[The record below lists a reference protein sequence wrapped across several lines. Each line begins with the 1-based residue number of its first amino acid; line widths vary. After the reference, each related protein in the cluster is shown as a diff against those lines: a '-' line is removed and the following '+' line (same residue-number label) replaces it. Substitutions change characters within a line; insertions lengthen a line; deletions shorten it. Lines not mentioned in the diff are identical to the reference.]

1 LAKEKIENIRHSLAH
16 LLAAAVLELWPDA
29 KPTIGPVIENGFYY
43 DFDFDHGNTEKKH
56 GNTEKNTGITE
67 KDLPRIEEKM
77 RKILKTWDK
86 FEEIEETKES
96 ARKRYKGNPYK
107 EELIE
112 ELIKNGE
119 KITSYKSGNF
129 IDLCRG
135 GHVKSAKNID
145 PESFKLTSI
154 AGAYWRGSEKN
165 KMLTRIY
172 GVAFENKKELE
183 TYLWQLEEAKKRD
196 HRTLGKELDLFSIS
210 DEIGAG
216 LILWHPKG
224 AMMRVIIEDFS
235 RHEHLKNGYEWVFS
249 PHIGRGQLWK
259 TSGHLGFYRENMYSP
274 MNIEGEDY
282 YIKPMNCPFHIQIYK
297 SHIRSYR
304 DLPKRYAEFGT
315 VYRYEL
321 SGVLHGLTRVR
332 GFTQDDAHIFC
343 HPDQVETEIGKALNF
358 SLFILKS
365 FGLRDF
371 KAYVSTRPEKYVGSS
386 EDWEMATAVLKQAV
400 KAENLDFEIDEGGG
414 AFYGPKID
422 LKVEDALGRQWQ
434 LSTIQF
440 DFNLPERFGLEYID
454 EKGKPRKPFMVH
466 RALFGSFERFLGV
479 LIEHY
484 GGAFPLWLS
493 PIQVA
498 VIPIGSKHLK
508 YAKEVCEKLRNEN
521 IRVELYDKNE
531 TISKKIREAEMQKIP
546 YVAVVG
552 DKELKLQAVAIRK
565 RGEGDKGQA
574 KVEDFIDQLKKEISR
589 KI

>member
-1 LAKEKIENIRHSLAH
+1 MPKEKIENIRHSLAH

-43 DFDFDHGNTEKKH
+43 DFDFDYGDTKKERGNA
-56 GNTEKNTGITE
+56 EKNTGITE

-77 RKILKTWDK
+77 REILRTWGQ
-86 FEEIEETKES
+86 FEEIKETKES

-112 ELIKNGE
+112 ELVKNGE

-249 PHIGRGQLWK
+249 PHIGRGQLWQ
-259 TSGHLGFYRENMYSP
+259 TSGHLDFYKENMYSP
-274 MNIEGEDY
+274 MDIDGEDY

-343 HPDQVETEIGKALNF
+343 RPDQVEAEIGKALNF

-371 KAYVSTRPEKYVGSS
+371 KAYVSTKPEKYVGSS
-386 EDWEMATAVLKQAV
+386 KDWEMATAVLKQAV
-400 KAENLDFEIDEGGG
+400 KAEKLDFEIDEGGG
-414 AFYGPKID
+414 AFYGPKVD

-454 EKGKPRKPFMVH
+454 ENGKPQKPFMVH
-466 RALFGSFERFLGV
+466 RALFGSFERFLGI

-484 GGAFPLWLS
+484 SGAFPLWLS
-493 PIQVA
+493 PVQVA
-498 VIPIGSKHLK
+498 VMPIGSKHLK
-508 YAKEVCEKLRNEN
+508 YAKEVCEKLENEN

-546 YVAVVG
+546 YMAVVG

-565 RGEGDKGQA
+565 RGEGDKGQV
-574 KVEDFIDQLKKEISR
+574 KVKDFIDQLKKEVSR

>member
-43 DFDFDHGNTEKKH
+43 DFDFDCGNTEKKH

-259 TSGHLGFYRENMYSP
+259 ISGHLGFYRENMYSP

-343 HPDQVETEIGKALNF
+343 RPDQVETEIGKALNF

-454 EKGKPRKPFMVH
+454 EKGKPCKPFMVH

-498 VIPIGSKHLK
+498 VIPIGSKHFK
-508 YAKEVCEKLRNEN
+508 YAKEVCEKLKNEN

>member
-16 LLAAAVLELWPDA
+16 LLAAAVLELWPNA
-29 KPTIGPVIENGFYY
+29 KPAIGPVIENGFYY
-43 DFDFDHGNTEKKH
+43 DFDFDRGNTEKKH
-56 GNTEKNTGITE
+56 RSIEKNPGITE

-77 RKILKTWDK
+77 REILRTWGQ
-86 FEEIEETKES
+86 FEEIKETKES

-210 DEIGAG
+210 DEVGAG

-249 PHIGRGQLWK
+249 PHIGRGQLWQ
-259 TSGHLGFYRENMYSP
+259 TSGHLDFYKENMYSP
-274 MNIEGEDY
+274 MDIEGEDY

-297 SHIRSYR
+297 KHFRSYR

-343 HPDQVETEIGKALNF
+343 RPDQVEAEIGKALNF

-371 KAYVSTRPEKYVGSS
+371 KAYVSTKPEKYVGSS
-386 EDWEMATAVLKQAV
+386 KDWEMATAVLKQAV
-400 KAENLDFEIDEGGG
+400 KAEKLDFEIDEGGG
-414 AFYGPKID
+414 AFYGPKVD

-454 EKGKPRKPFMVH
+454 EKGKPQKPFMVH

-484 GGAFPLWLS
+484 SGAFPLWLS

-498 VIPIGSKHLK
+498 VIPIGSRHLK
-508 YAKEVCEKLRNEN
+508 YAKEVCEKLRDEN
-521 IRVELYDKNE
+521 IRVELYDRNE
-531 TISKKIREAEMQKIP
+531 TIGKKVREAELQKIP
-546 YVAVVG
+546 YVVVVG
-552 DKELKLQAVAIRK
+552 DKELKLRVVAVRK
-565 RGEGDKGQA
+565 RGEGDKGQMD
-574 KVEDFIDQLKKEISR
+574 VQEFIGQLKKEISK